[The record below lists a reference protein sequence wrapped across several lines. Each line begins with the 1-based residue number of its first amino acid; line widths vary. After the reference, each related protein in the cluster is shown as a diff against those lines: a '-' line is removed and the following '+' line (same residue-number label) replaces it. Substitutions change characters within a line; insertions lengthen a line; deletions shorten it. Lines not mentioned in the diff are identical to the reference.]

1 MKNLPKHW
9 TTKDKRNVLIREMA
23 DSHLQ
28 NTINYM
34 IRIAPAAMEEE
45 LYGAFAAAASF
56 DSDSVASYYADAEIA
71 SMSDECVE
79 DFLDRQ
85 PKFRALRNEAK
96 RRGLPDPVF
105 P

>member
-9 TTKDKRNVLIREMA
+9 TTKDKRKVLIKEMT
-23 DSHLQ
+23 DSHIR
-28 NTINYM
+28 NTIDYL
-34 IRIAPAAMEEE
+34 IRTAGNAMDKE

-56 DSDSVASYYADAEIA
+56 DSDSMASYYADNECCTLQN
-71 SMSDECVE
+71 ECVE
-79 DFLDRQ
+79 DFLGRQ
-85 PKFRALRNEAK
+85 PQFRALLNEAK